1 MEGGAKH
8 EHGSGNTPP
17 PRAFLHVK
25 LHYYFFYK
33 NCDTQWVRAKVKDF
47 FQNENLPNFVDFK
60 AFKNQIIWMNYY
72 TL

>member
-25 LHYYFFYK
+25 LHYYFFNK
-33 NCDTQWVRAKVKDF
+33 NCDTQWVPAKVRTFSKMDIY
-47 FQNENLPNFVDFK
+47 P
-60 AFKNQIIWMNYY
+60 